1 MIRTLL
7 IANRGEIA
15 CRVARSARAM
25 GIHTV
30 AVFSEADATAPHVR
44 ACDEAWPIGPA
55 AAADS
60 YLKADVILDVACRAG
75 ADAVH
80 PGYGFLSENAGFA
93 RACEAAGVV
102 FVGPPAAAIEAM
114 GSKAGAKALMEKAG
128 VPLVPGYHG
137 DDQNPGRLA
146 AAARGIGF
154 PVLLKASAGGGGKG
168 MRVVR
173 AESELAAAIDSA
185 KREGRASFGDD
196 RLIVEKYLER
206 PRHVEVQVFADRHG
220 STVHLFERDCSA
232 QRRHQKILEEAPA
245 PDLDPATREAM
256 GRAAVAAAEAVG
268 YVGAGTVEFILDA
281 SGSFHFMEMNTRLQ
295 VEHPVTEL
303 ITGLDLV
310 ALQLRVADGEKLP
323 FTQAELDID
332 GHAVEVR
339 LYAEDPAR
347 DFFPQTG
354 PLTRLRFPSG
364 PGIRV
369 DSGVEEGG
377 AVTVHYDPMIAK
389 VIAHGRDRREALARL
404 AAALGRTEVVGVT
417 TNAGFLKRLVEHPEV
432 VAGPIDT
439 GFVGREIAVLAPA
452 GEPVP
457 DSVLAVAGFAE
468 MLALDETAKAA
479 ALRTGDPHS
488 PWARADGWRLNDA
501 AHHDLVFRDGGQ
513 EADRVRTVRMTHEAG
528 AWTALVDHAPGGGNP
543 LRLAGIRDAGGG
555 LELRIDGVRQAAT
568 VVADGDRRVVFLAG
582 RSWPLVLEDPFA
594 AGDAE
599 EGGEGRLTAP
609 MPAKVIRVAAAV
621 GDRVARGAVLLVLEA
636 MKMEHSMAAPA
647 AGTVTRLAVAEGD
660 LVEEGAELAVLEPG
674 DPGPGDPR
682 PGDGKD
688 GEAGA

>member
-1 MIRTLL
+1 VIRTLL

-15 CRVARSARAM
+15 VRVARSARAM
-25 GIHTV
+25 GIRTV
-30 AVFSEADATAPHVR
+30 AVFSEADAETPHVR

-55 AAADS
+55 AAAES
-60 YLKADVILDVACRAG
+60 YLRAEIIIEVARKAG

-93 RACEAAGVV
+93 RACEAAGII
-102 FVGPPAAAIEAM
+102 FVGPPATAIEAM
-114 GSKAGAKALMEKAG
+114 GSKAGAKALMETAG

-137 DDQNPGRLA
+137 DDQAMETLA
-146 AAARGIGF
+146 GAARSIGF

-173 AESELAAAIDSA
+173 AEAELAAAIESA
-185 KREGRASFGDD
+185 KREGKASFGDD

-220 STVHLFERDCSA
+220 NTVHLFERDCSA

-256 GRAAVAAAEAVG
+256 GRAAIAAAEAVG

-310 ALQLRVADGEKLP
+310 ALQLRVAAGETLP
-323 FTQAELDID
+323 FAQEDLAID

-354 PLTRLRFPSG
+354 PLTRLRLPAG
-364 PGIRV
+364 DGIRV

-439 GFVGREIAVLAPA
+439 GFVGREIDALAPA
-452 GEPVP
+452 GEAAPTAA
-457 DSVLAVAGFAE
+457 LAIAALAE
-468 MLALDETAKAA
+468 MLAMDADAKTAAG
-479 ALRTGDPHS
+479 RTGDRHS
-488 PWARADGWRLNDA
+488 PWARADGWRLNDT
-501 AHHDLVFRDGGQ
+501 AHHDLMFRDGAQ
-513 EADRVRTVRMTHEAG
+513 DASRESTVRMTHEAG
-528 AWTALVDHAPGGGNP
+528 AWTALVDDDR
-543 LRLAGIRDAGGG
+543 LRLAGTRAGDGG
-555 LELRIDGVRQAAT
+555 LDLRIDGVRHAAT

-582 RSWPLVLEDPFA
+582 RSWRLVLDDPFA

-599 EGGEGRLTAP
+599 EAGEGRLTAP

-621 GDRVARGAVLLVLEA
+621 GDRVAQGDVLLVLEA
-636 MKMEHSMAAPA
+636 MKMEHTIVAPT
-647 AGTVTRLAVAEGD
+647 AGTVARLPVAEGD
-660 LVEEGAELAVLEPG
+660 LVEEGTELAVLEP
-674 DPGPGDPR
+674 
-682 PGDGKD
+682 
-688 GEAGA
+688 EAESGAETGAESGAVAT